1 VVDDMIVRKVVV
13 GGLSKLK
20 SKSKQEELFI
30 FDCTAQGGFYKFV
43 RNYEFSKF
51 PINNLVVNWFLV
63 HKFFG
68 SC

>member
-1 VVDDMIVRKVVV
+1 V
-13 GGLSKLK
+13 SELK

-30 FDCTAQGGFYKFV
+30 FDCTAQGGLYKFV

-63 HKFFG
+63 HKFSDHAKRSKFRQRNFK
-68 SC
+68 